1 MASANADEEVVY
13 NLVKAV
19 FDNFEDFKAQSALY
33 VAISRE
39 GSAVNTRSVPYHP
52 GAERY
57 FREVGLI
64 EQAYDLGGFGVPG
77 LPNSFLGDT
86 K

>member
-1 MASANADEEVVY
+1 MKS
-13 NLVKAV
+13 V
-19 FDNFEDFKAQSALY
+19 FDNFEDFKAQSTLY
-33 VAISRE
+33 VAVTRE
-39 GSAVNTRSVPYHP
+39 GAVTNGRSVPFHP

-64 EQAYDLGGFGVPG
+64 
-77 LPNSFLGDT
+77 